1 MALGGGFFT
10 TTNKVLNGAY
20 INFVSAAR
28 TTVNVSDRGVVALPI
43 SLDWGVDGEVFEVS
57 QTDFQKD
64 SLSIFGYAYT
74 DDALKPLREVFANAV
89 KVYFYKLNSDGAK
102 ATGGIATAKYAG
114 LKGNELKYVVSANI
128 DDETKFDV
136 KVYVGTTLV
145 NEQTNLST
153 AAELKD
159 NEFVVW
165 NKEGELAVSTQVLS
179 GGTNGSE
186 LTGASYQTALDKLEP
201 YNFNIL
207 VCNSLEET
215 VKSLFTAFTKRLRD
229 QQGVKFQTVIHKYE
243 KADYEGVVSVEN
255 ETLDGA
261 NKNELVYWVAGAL
274 AGCAVNKSCT
284 NKIYNGEYLVNVD
297 YKQSEIEN
305 GMLTGKFMFHQVE
318 NNIRVVTDI
327 DSFITFTEEKNKD
340 FSKNQIVRVLDQ
352 IGNDIARLFNTKYL
366 GQIPNDKD
374 GRISFWNDVVA
385 FIRTLESI
393 RAIQD
398 FNSEDVIVEAVDGN
412 KDAVAVSL
420 AVTPTVAMEKLYMTV
435 IVQ

>member
-57 QTDFQKD
+57 QTDFQKN

-186 LTGASYQTALDKLEP
+186 LTGGSYQTALDKLEP
-201 YNFNIL
+201 YVFHTL
-207 VCNSLEET
+207 VCNSLEDT

-318 NNIRVVTDI
+318 SNIRVVTDI
-327 DSFITFTEEKNKD
+327 DTFVTFTEEKNKD
-340 FSKNQIVRVLDQ
+340 FSKNQVVRVLDQ
-352 IGNDIARLFNTKYL
+352 IGNDVARTFNTKYL
-366 GQIPNDKD
+366 GQIPNDAD
-374 GRISFWNDVVA
+374 GRVSFWKDIVKYCE
-385 FIRTLESI
+385 TLQQI

-398 FNSEDVIVEAVDGN
+398 FKSEEVIVEAVEGN
-412 KDAVAVSL
+412 KDAIAVTL